1 MQVYNLHSIPPKD
14 FLLYGL
20 GTLEKLAENGD
31 ECARQTRNRLRII
44 VSSIHLSEELC
55 NTSEFFFLSK
65 CLDVIIIIIILPNV
79 PWSSCKEQL
88 CGHFITVTIGLITHD
103 PS

>member
-1 MQVYNLHSIPPKD
+1 MIVQVYNLHSTPPKD

-31 ECARQTRNRLRII
+31 ECARKTRNRLRII
-44 VSSIHLSEELC
+44 VSSILLSEELC

-65 CLDVIIIIIILPNV
+65 CPYVVNFLLFCSMSVGHPVKSNYV
-79 PWSSCKEQL
+79 VTSS
-88 CGHFITVTIGLITHD
+88 
-103 PS
+103 P